1 MSVNKFKPLHIN
13 TESETAPSTPIQ
25 TNRSTRSFSITSM
38 PKTSGGETTTLYNG
52 EMVKKTDKIISA
64 MGTLEELSA
73 YIGVIKTEHLN
84 TNSEQKFDIDSSAKL
99 FLYARLTKIQ
109 EALIDICAS
118 LGTSRKITARYEF
131 TRFSCGQSRI
141 ADLKS
146 ELELMKDVD
155 FETLKSSM
163 REKPLQI
170 ISGTTILESRLL
182 YARTLCRR
190 AERQVIGAKNL
201 QVGIVPEEICLRY
214 LNVLGDYLLGLSV
227 HVLHM
232 QSKEPMKK
240 LFKTNQK
247 NILNLK

>member
-25 TNRSTRSFSITSM
+25 TNRSTRSYSITNI
-38 PKTSGGETTTLYNG
+38 PKNIEGNTVLYNG
-52 EMVKKTDKIISA
+52 EVVKKTDKIISA
-64 MGTLEELSA
+64 MGSLEELSA

-84 TNSEQKFDIDSSAKL
+84 TNNDQKFDIDSSAKL

-131 TRFSCGQSRI
+131 TRFSCGQQRI
-141 ADLKS
+141 GDLRH
-146 ELELMKDVD
+146 ELDLMTDVD
-155 FETLKSSM
+155 FGSLKNSM
-163 REKPLQI
+163 KERPLQI

-182 YARTLCRR
+182 YARALCRR
-190 AERQVIGAKNL
+190 AERQVSGAKNL
-201 QVGIVPEEICLRY
+201 QVGVSGEDVCLTY